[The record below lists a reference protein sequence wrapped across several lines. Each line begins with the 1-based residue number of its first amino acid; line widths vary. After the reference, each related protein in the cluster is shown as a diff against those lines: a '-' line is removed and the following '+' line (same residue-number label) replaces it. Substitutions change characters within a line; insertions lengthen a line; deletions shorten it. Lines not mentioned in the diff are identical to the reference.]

1 MYVFVLDK
9 NHIKSKIMRYLII
22 YNLCVQCK
30 LYLLHV
36 LFSIMGEKN
45 GLPKN
50 GNIFFCPKHCATI
63 RFYLFMSFVQFNC
76 LINLGWLEETKQVT
90 AYHWRINPSTWTIH
104 EVLQS
109 NFVNLNLMGL
119 FKNLQ
124 ISEYLKYQG

>member
-1 MYVFVLDK
+1 MILYSYNLIQNSATEDSTVYVFVLDK

-63 RFYLFMSFVQFNC
+63 RFY
-76 LINLGWLEETKQVT
+76 
-90 AYHWRINPSTWTIH
+90 
-104 EVLQS
+104 
-109 NFVNLNLMGL
+109 
-119 FKNLQ
+119 
-124 ISEYLKYQG
+124 